1 MARVISAG
9 DGPTAMVR
17 MGIAAL
23 RETEPTRPTVLL
35 GVGDVLA
42 VVLVLAAGMLR
53 HNVDPLQSPDHATMV
68 IGPFLLGWIVGAPLV
83 GAYSGGTLTSPRAV
97 LATGTNAWFIAAL
110 VGLVLRA
117 TAWFPG
123 GVTGLFGVVVTGFG
137 LLAVGGW
144 RILSGILF
152 AR

>member
-1 MARVISAG
+1 
-9 DGPTAMVR
+9 MVR

-35 GVGDVLA
+35 AAGDLLA
-42 VVLVLAAGMLR
+42 VVLVLSAGMLR
-53 HNVDPLQSPDHATMV
+53 HGVDPIRTPDHAAMV
-68 IGPFLLGWIVGAPLV
+68 VGPFLLGWVVGAPLV
-83 GAYSGGTLTSPRAV
+83 GAYSRGAVSSPRAV
-97 LATGTNAWFIAAL
+97 LATGTNAWLIAAL

-117 TAWFPG
+117 TQWFPG
-123 GVTGLFGVVVTGFG
+123 GVTGLFGVVITGFG

-144 RILSGILF
+144 RAVYGAVL